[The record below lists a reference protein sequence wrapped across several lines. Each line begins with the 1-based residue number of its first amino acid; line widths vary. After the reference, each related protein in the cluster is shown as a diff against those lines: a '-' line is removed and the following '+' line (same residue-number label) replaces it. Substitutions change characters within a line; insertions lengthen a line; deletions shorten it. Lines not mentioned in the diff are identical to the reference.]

1 MMLTRS
7 HCSLVIAHFECTC
20 SLTLWSHSVH
30 ILEINCCRGFRTC
43 DQSSLWTT
51 NSVSCTFT
59 VELTDTSISWVMLS
73 LLTIHHL
80 FSLPRFL
87 PQFLKVRAL
96 GKGYLRGT
104 NQAIL
109 YDFILLWFGFHTLE
123 SESHQWVLIRKK
135 MLKIIRNIKKK
146 GTHWLMGSLR
156 IYSTNTPWFL
166 VVWLFSVLLSYSWWR
181 SSHPITTRIN
191 SSFVTLKDCTHT
203 HFYMSS
209 HVCFW
214 VMHSHD
220 ACGFDLILS
229 VLFMSWCFISFLKNL
244 QDS

>member
-1 MMLTRS
+1 MLLTRS
-7 HCSLVIAHFECTC
+7 HCSLVIAHFECPC
-20 SLTLWSHSVH
+20 SLTSWSHSVH

-73 LLTIHHL
+73 LLTIYHL

-87 PQFLKVRAL
+87 PQFLEVRAL

-109 YDFILLWFGFHTLE
+109 YNFILLWFGFHTLE

-135 MLKIIRNIKKK
+135 MLKIIKKRDSLIEGEPPHLLNK
-146 GTHWLMGSLR
+146 YPVIPSGLTFHCIVELLLMEVQPSDH
-156 IYSTNTPWFL
+156 Y
-166 VVWLFSVLLSYSWWR
+166 
-181 SSHPITTRIN
+181 
-191 SSFVTLKDCTHT
+191 
-203 HFYMSS
+203 
-209 HVCFW
+209 
-214 VMHSHD
+214 
-220 ACGFDLILS
+220 
-229 VLFMSWCFISFLKNL
+229 
-244 QDS
+244 